1 MCYFFAEKSVT
12 NFFQEENR
20 RSLAENNVDKLQK
33 EAERYKGTVVT
44 LVKLNGSAVGL
55 LMDLKKLKQYI
66 VCLCVCFLFI
76 LLSFSVYMGFV
87 PDIKNTYIHT

>member
-55 LMDLKKLKQYI
+55 LMDFKKAETVHCLS
-66 VCLCVCFLFI
+66 VCLFLVY
-76 LLSFSVYMGFV
+76 LSFFFCLYGLRV
-87 PDIKNTYIHT
+87 